1 MRCRDAKIYIAAQRD
16 GDLAESDASA
26 LQEHLKLC
34 LDCRSLEQRQR
45 SLDTLLSSS
54 APQTPVV
61 QQAHVSTEHIMLAV
75 QQQRQISQQL
85 EDIRQQQQS
94 RVAHLRPV
102 GAATAAIVFFTLGS
116 VPLLLLAI
124 ALIQTD
130 LLVKAVSS
138 PLNGILD
145 MLFISGQY
153 LQTELTWVT
162 RNNLLLSAMAF
173 AFVVMMGVWL
183 RLMRHPQET

>member
-1 MRCRDAKIYIAAQRD
+1 MRCRDAKIYIAAQRE
-16 GDLAESDASA
+16 GDLAESDAAA
-26 LQEHLKLC
+26 LKEHLTEC
-34 LDCRSLEQRQR
+34 PDCRALEQRER

-54 APQTPVV
+54 APHTPV
-61 QQAHVSTEHIMLAV
+61 QQAHVSTEHIMQAV

-85 EDIRQQQQS
+85 EDIRKQQQS
-94 RVAHLRPV
+94 RVARLRPF
-102 GAATAAIVFFTLGS
+102 GAASAAIVFFTLGS
-116 VPLLLLAI
+116 IPLLLLAI
-124 ALIQTD
+124 ILIQTD
-130 LLVKAVSS
+130 LVVKAVSS
-138 PLNGILD
+138 PLNGVID

-162 RNNLLLSAMAF
+162 RNNLLLSAIAF

>member
-1 MRCRDAKIYIAAQRD
+1 MRCRDAKNFIAAQRD
-16 GDLAESDASA
+16 GDLAESDALA
-26 LQEHLKLC
+26 LQEHIKLC
-34 LDCRSLEQRQR
+34 QECCSLEQRQR
-45 SLDTLLSSS
+45 SLDTLLNSS
-54 APQTPVV
+54 APQTPVKK
-61 QQAHVSTEHIMLAV
+61 AHVSTEHIMLAV
-75 QQQRQISQQL
+75 EQHRQISQQL
-85 EDIRQQQQS
+85 EDIRQQQQT

-102 GAATAAIVFFTLGS
+102 GAATAAIIFFTLGS
-116 VPLLLLAI
+116 VPLLLFAI
-124 ALIQTD
+124 ILIQSD

-138 PLNGILD
+138 PLNGIID

-153 LQTELTWVT
+153 VQTELLWVT

>member
-54 APQTPVV
+54 APQTPVK
-61 QQAHVSTEHIMLAV
+61 QAHVSTEHIMLAV
-75 QQQRQISQQL
+75 EQHRRISQQL

-102 GAATAAIVFFTLGS
+102 GAATAAIIFFTLGS

-124 ALIQTD
+124 ILIQTD
-130 LLVKAVSS
+130 LMVKAVSS

-162 RNNLLLSAMAF
+162 RNNLLLSALAF